1 MQPLASADG
10 IVARVR
16 KMVAH
21 PITVFISA
29 SSVNSTGRELAPPR
43 IVPSRKNGW
52 NHSCTGRLASCANA
66 MRHWRFSVLN
76 PWFAITFHAARL
88 GFEAQNAAAF
98 RFLRLVGNAS
108 RTEADEIISD
118 TIAPPLDS
126 PPAAIKVAPKGRRS
140 ISKSKVYKKTSA
152 RKQAA
157 QKNTKRFPAALDA
170 ACAIPRKAI

>member
-1 MQPLASADG
+1 MQPLASADE

-29 SSVNSTGRELAPPR
+29 SSVNSTGGELAPPR
-43 IVPSRKNGW
+43 IVPTVQVEKMGGTTAALGGW
-52 NHSCTGRLASCANA
+52 RHDANA

-98 RFLRLVGNAS
+98 RFLRWVGNAS

-126 PPAAIKVAPKGRRS
+126 TPAAIKVAPKGRRS
-140 ISKSKVYKKTSA
+140 ISKSKVYKKPVRA
-152 RKQAA
+152 NNRRK
-157 QKNTKRFPAALDA
+157 KH
-170 ACAIPRKAI
+170 